1 MSFAAPSDSGM
12 AAQGVPFL
20 VAASVAQAG
29 LLVSRLYTALAIPR
43 AAGRSYQRA
52 FVWISGIALGHAA
65 AALSVISRISRGGQH
80 PGAVCAS
87 PLW

>member
-1 MSFAAPSDSGM
+1 M
-12 AAQGVPFL
+12 PFL
-20 VAASVAQAG
+20 VAVAVAQAG
-29 LLVSRLYTALAIPR
+29 LLFSRLFAALAVPR

-52 FVWISGIALGHAA
+52 FMWISGIALGHAA